1 MVTCGKCGRVATG
14 TRLEAQWRREA
25 RPRKFRYACMAC
37 GSVMLVGM
45 RARTGFVVVEPGTDI
60 EKIEEPPGAP
70 AEPTADEVQEAED
83 IDRAG

>member
-37 GSVMLVGM
+37 GDG
-45 RARTGFVVVEPGTDI
+45 
-60 EKIEEPPGAP
+60 
-70 AEPTADEVQEAED
+70 DECVAAVH
-83 IDRAG
+83 RRFR